1 MEKLSKLTVTP
12 LDDNFCDKFFIS
24 PRAMHPRQSPRT
36 PVVTATPA
44 DDEPS
49 NADGT
54 VDDVAYADEN
64 EVGSLA
70 TEPPTTGKKKRGRSP
85 NWLACE
91 IVAAFLARQYA
102 SRDGAASSKREVRQN
117 SAARVYPAILRA
129 LDRAGLCSWSLESGK
144 LPQSA
149 QESVTSRTDKT
160 AEAAIYLKGDA
171 LKQGLKTYCQ
181 EFGTLYPGFS
191 KNGYTPSSGDN
202 DGTVTWNAT
211 ELECAKRLK
220 TGGTQLVTGIESCQL
235 AFRIVCPSSPYLPE
249 ELDLRSYI
257 DTAFALNPADR
268 LDQET
273 VPTQAELRQH
283 KKRQLRI
290 AANDMVYGQVPDA
303 AEHDVR
309 SDRQELMGFV
319 RELKESW
326 REMTRAQP
334 AQNEGRVLHEQDGI
348 RDTAD
353 YERDLR
359 DKLRAEMQEQLRA
372 ERAEM
377 QEQMHAEMQEH
388 MQSMQA
394 QLLSSLKQS
403 LEPPVSTD
411 MQTSPPAESPD
422 PAPHAVASEP
432 SRRSERV
439 KRVRQK

>member
-1 MEKLSKLTVTP
+1 MR
-12 LDDNFCDKFFIS
+12 I
-24 PRAMHPRQSPRT
+24 
-36 PVVTATPA
+36 
-44 DDEPS
+44 
-49 NADGT
+49 
-54 VDDVAYADEN
+54 
-64 EVGSLA
+64 
-70 TEPPTTGKKKRGRSP
+70 
-85 NWLACE
+85 
-91 IVAAFLARQYA
+91 
-102 SRDGAASSKREVRQN
+102 
-117 SAARVYPAILRA
+117 
-129 LDRAGLCSWSLESGK
+129 GK

-249 ELDLRSYI
+249 ELDLRSFV
-257 DTAFALNPADR
+257 DTAFALNPVDR

-309 SDRQELMGFV
+309 TDRQELMGFV
-319 RELKESW
+319 RVEREL
-326 REMTRAQP
+326 
-334 AQNEGRVLHEQDGI
+334 
-348 RDTAD
+348 
-353 YERDLR
+353 ERD
-359 DKLRAEMQEQLRA
+359 DACSAGTK
-372 ERAEM
+372 
-377 QEQMHAEMQEH
+377 
-388 MQSMQA
+388 
-394 QLLSSLKQS
+394 
-403 LEPPVSTD
+403 
-411 MQTSPPAESPD
+411 
-422 PAPHAVASEP
+422 
-432 SRRSERV
+432 
-439 KRVRQK
+439 